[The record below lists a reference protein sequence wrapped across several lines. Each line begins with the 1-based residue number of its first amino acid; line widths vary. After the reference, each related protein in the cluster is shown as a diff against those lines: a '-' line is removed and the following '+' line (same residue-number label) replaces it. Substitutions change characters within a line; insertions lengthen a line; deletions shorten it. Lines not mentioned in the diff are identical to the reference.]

1 MIRSLWKMLGSFGLA
16 CVLLLCLFAL
26 TFFGTLFQTRNG
38 LYEAKD
44 VFFNSWFLT
53 TEGGFPMFPG
63 GVTVMG
69 LLTLNLIL
77 GGLWRIKWRA
87 RNSGVLIIHFGI
99 IFMLVAGLVKL
110 TNSEEGQLKLRE
122 GQTSDEF
129 LSISEW
135 QVAIYELGVGNQV
148 PVWVLANDLFTDL
161 EGTRS
166 RTFHAD
172 DLPFKLVLS
181 NFLPN
186 CSVLPK
192 GPNWEASGEVLDG
205 FGFFARPLDK
215 EEERNNA
222 GIQAQ
227 VLASDG
233 LVRRSLLWAPQ
244 RGPWTVRVDGR
255 QFAIDLKHTT
265 YPMPFQIRLDDFT
278 REDHPGVDMAKS
290 FRSNVTKIDH
300 SGSQAI
306 LIQMN
311 EPLRS
316 GGLVLFQLSYGED
329 NDGEAYSVFSV
340 TRNPSDKW
348 PEYSLWIIT
357 LGLVITFG
365 RHLAGYIRK
374 QHKRRLKAS
383 EASA

>member
-1 MIRSLWKMLGSFGLA
+1 LA
-16 CVLLLCLFAL
+16 CILLLCLFAHTL
-26 TFFGTLFQTRNG
+26 FGTLFQVQHG
-38 LYEAKD
+38 LYEAKE

-53 TEGGFPMFPG
+53 TDSGLPMFPG

-69 LLTLNLIL
+69 LLTLNLIV
-77 GGLWRIKWRA
+77 GGLWRIKWQS
-87 RNSGVLIIHFGI
+87 RNTGVLIIHFGI

-122 GQTSDEF
+122 GQMSDEF
-129 LSISEW
+129 LSVSEW
-135 QVAIYELGVGNQV
+135 QVAIYELGDGNEV
-148 PVWVLANDLFTDL
+148 PMWVMGDELLTDL
-161 EGTRS
+161 HGTKT

-172 DLPFKLVLS
+172 DLPFDLVLS

-192 GPNWEASGEVLDG
+192 GPNWEASGEVIDG
-205 FGFFARPLDK
+205 FGFFARPLEK

-222 GIQAQ
+222 GVQAQ
-227 VLASDG
+227 ILASDG
-233 LVRRSLLWAPQ
+233 QVRRSLLWAPQ
-244 RGPWTVRVDGR
+244 RGPWTVDLDGR
-255 QFAIDLKHTT
+255 RFAIDLKHTT
-265 YPMPFQIRLDDFT
+265 YPMPFAIRLDDFT

-290 FRSNVTKIDH
+290 YRSNVTKIDED
-300 SGSQAI
+300 GDQAI

-329 NDGEAYSVFSV
+329 QGGEAYSVFSV

-365 RHLAGYIRK
+365 RHLTGFIRK
-374 QHKRRLKAS
+374 QNKRRNKAS
-383 EASA
+383 GVSA